1 MCPKTGG
8 VNIEIRQIEAAVLRS
23 LLAVIAW
30 TVVGWVVI
38 GWLTTRIL
46 GEVPKKTCSVKI
58 FPG

>member
-30 TVVGWVVI
+30 MVVGCVVI
-38 GWLTTRIL
+38 GRLTTRIL
-46 GEVPKKTCSVKI
+46 GEVPKKSCSVKI